1 MIGCH
6 ILYIIPY
13 TSISCDVTRHS
24 GRHICAPQIRGQ
36 IHTKT
41 VSNVI
46 LLAIIMDS
54 GENRADK
61 SNFTNQHHSTPLSG
75 YAKNLDGAVK
85 QRYLEKIECIGIDP
99 ILLEGKKFDPDCL
112 PPVES
117 ADLLTYLVLETSYYT
132 KDQFKNFRSLE
143 AFNLLVS
150 GFVTSVQGHRISD
163 KFVVLAK
170 VRHSQRMNDTL
181 LTVWV
186 ISEENGVS
194 VGAHCLGCKAGLA
207 ESCSHIACALLYLES
222 WTKIHGNLPVHK

>member
-1 MIGCH
+1 MAVERLVIVIKCLK
-6 ILYIIPY
+6 IVVDFQTITPEQCLTFLKSNLSLISYR
-13 TSISCDVTRHS
+13 SISCDVTRHS

-41 VSNVI
+41 VITVI

-61 SNFTNQHHSTPLSG
+61 SIFTNQHHSTPFSG

-117 ADLLTYLVLETSYYT
+117 ADILTYLVLETSYYT

-143 AFNLLVS
+143 A
-150 GFVTSVQGHRISD
+150 
-163 KFVVLAK
+163 
-170 VRHSQRMNDTL
+170 
-181 LTVWV
+181 LT
-186 ISEENGVS
+186 
-194 VGAHCLGCKAGLA
+194 C
-207 ESCSHIACALLYLES
+207 
-222 WTKIHGNLPVHK
+222 